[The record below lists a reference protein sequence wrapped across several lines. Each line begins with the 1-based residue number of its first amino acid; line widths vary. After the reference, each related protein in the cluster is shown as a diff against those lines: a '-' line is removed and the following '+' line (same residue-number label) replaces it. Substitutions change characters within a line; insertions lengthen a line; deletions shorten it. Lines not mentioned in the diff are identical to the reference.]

1 MTREVWRHPDRPG
14 GLDPLLDAR
23 FEELTATGSLPIVEL
38 GPRHVTRPTERSR
51 TVTAV
56 RIGRIRK
63 ALVSGAGALSAALAT
78 GAADGSLDRLD
89 WMIAAGAAL
98 AVGWATW
105 QTPNVPPA
113 PTPPAGPVVDEH

>member
-1 MTREVWRHPDRPG
+1 MTRELWRYPQSRD
-14 GLDPLLDAR
+14 GLDPLLDPLFDEIA
-23 FEELTATGSLPIVEL
+23 ATGPIPVVEL
-38 GPRHVTRPTERSR
+38 GPRHMTRPTERSR

-98 AVGWATW
+98 AVGYATW